1 MVLDLSVRPFR
12 VEDAPDV
19 ARLLAT
25 AFGGFEDEF
34 PGAKEALARG
44 PELLAQTGARLLVA
58 AGPEERAIGVV
69 RWTDEEGIGT
79 FDLLC
84 GSRPG
89 SGRLLVRAVERA
101 AQDAGIRFLRC
112 AIPVRQVVLE
122 DYFARLGYRA
132 VSRTGGS
139 APLLTIERR
148 LPLLTVREQRRSD
161 AEAIAALT
169 GEDPW
174 PFEQGHRPGWFV
186 LADGE
191 RVAGA
196 VTLRTA
202 RDGRATLTP
211 PWLAAGYRG
220 RGLELWM
227 AERALSYA
235 ATNGMLSVSLA
246 VTPELEPYERSFE
259 DRRWFRKNDVFV
271 RDLNDEEFELPDPL
285 AGLL

>member
-19 ARLLAT
+19 ARLLAA

-58 AGPEERAIGVV
+58 GTDEGAVGVV
-69 RWTDEEGIGT
+69 RWTHDEGVGL

-84 GSRPG
+84 ASRPG
-89 SGRLLVRAVERA
+89 AGRMLVRAVERA

-112 AIPVRQVVLE
+112 AIPVREAILE
-122 DYFARLGYRA
+122 DYFARLGYHT
-132 VSRTGGS
+132 VSRTGGG
-139 APLLTIERR
+139 APQLTLERR

-161 AEAIAALT
+161 AEAIGELT

-211 PWLAAGYRG
+211 PWLLPEYRG

-227 AERALSYA
+227 AERALGYA

-246 VTPELEPYERSFE
+246 VTRELEAYERSFE

-271 RDLNDEEFELPDPL
+271 RDLNDEEFELADPL